1 MVGVSVADGID
12 APAVARGAL
21 QGGLVIN
28 VPGPGMLRF
37 LPPLVIG
44 EDDVETALG
53 VMRDVLG

>member
-1 MVGVSVADGID
+1 MVGVSLAEGID
-12 APAVARGAL
+12 APAVARRAL
-21 QGGLVIN
+21 EGGLVIN